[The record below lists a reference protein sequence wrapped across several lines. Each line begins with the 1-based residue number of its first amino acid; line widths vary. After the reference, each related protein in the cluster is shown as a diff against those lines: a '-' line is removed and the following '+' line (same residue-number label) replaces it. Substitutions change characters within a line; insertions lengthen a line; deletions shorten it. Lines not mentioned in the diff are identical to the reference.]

1 MSLYPESLNNLIE
14 EFQKLPTIGRKSA
27 ERLAMSIVEGDFDS
41 VKKFSDSLI
50 EVKENIKHCKIC
62 GNLTEDDICGIC
74 KDISRD
80 DSTICVIEDVRN
92 LIAIEK
98 SHAYHGKYHVLGG
111 LISPSD
117 NVGVENLSV
126 DKLLDRIEKENIK
139 EIILAI
145 SSTIEGETT
154 SLFLAGVLENKN
166 IKVSKIASGI
176 PVGSNLEYYDQL
188 TLERALED
196 RREMKD

>member
-62 GNLTEDDICGIC
+62 GNLTENDICGIC

-98 SHAYHGKYHVLGG
+98 SHAYHG
-111 LISPSD
+111 
-117 NVGVENLSV
+117 
-126 DKLLDRIEKENIK
+126 
-139 EIILAI
+139 
-145 SSTIEGETT
+145 
-154 SLFLAGVLENKN
+154 
-166 IKVSKIASGI
+166 
-176 PVGSNLEYYDQL
+176 
-188 TLERALED
+188 
-196 RREMKD
+196 

>member
-154 SLFLAGVLENKN
+154 SLFLAGLLENKN

>member
-1 MSLYPESLNNLIE
+1 MSLYPESLNKLIE

-27 ERLAMSIVEGDFDS
+27 ERLAMAIVDKDFDS
-41 VKKFSDSLI
+41 VKSFSDSLI
-50 EVKENIKHCKIC
+50 DVKNKIQHCKIC
-62 GNLTEDDICGIC
+62 GNLTEDDVCDIC

-80 DSTICVIEDVRN
+80 DTTICLVEDVRN

-98 SHAYHGKYHVLGG
+98 SHVYHGKYHVLGG

-117 NVGVENLSV
+117 NIGVENLSV

-154 SLFLAGVLENKN
+154 SLFLAGLLEDKDV
-166 IKVSKIASGI
+166 KVSKIASGI
-176 PVGSNLEYYDQL
+176 PVGSNIEYYDQL

-196 RREMKD
+196 RREIKD